1 MNITIFISILL
12 INVCWSYTLEQWKNI
27 RNFLRKEENPI
38 EEKNIIRNR
47 IYKDHLDKWTLY
59 NTWEFKRKFKNKKII
74 RDADIYELNYYS
86 IRGLHHSCKNYKGY
100 QPFYMYAKP
109 IIYYHL
115 LSGFT
120 DMNSINRLPHR
131 YIINRKWKNEN
142 RKMYKKLM
150 EPPVYTSEYDCEP
163 FNKKM
168 KVNNIKYIQDII
180 LTLEPRDRKLFCYM
194 YDIHTLNKKNTY
206 RIVGELMC
214 CSAETVRQDL
224 DRIKKYIKSQ
234 II

>member
-1 MNITIFISILL
+1 MNFLIFISILL

-27 RNFLRKEENPI
+27 RNFLKKEENLI
-38 EEKNIIRNR
+38 VEKNILRNR
-47 IYKDHLDKWTLY
+47 IYRDHVDKWALY
-59 NTWEFKRKFKNKKII
+59 NSWEFKRKFKNKKVI

-86 IRGLHHSCKNYKGY
+86 IRGLYNSCKNYKGY

-142 RKMYKKLM
+142 KKMYKNLM
-150 EPPVYTSEYDCEP
+150 QSPVYMSEYDCEMY
-163 FNKKM
+163 NRKIE
-168 KVNNIKYIQDII
+168 VNNMKYIQDII
-180 LTLEPRDRKLFCYM
+180 LTLEPRDRQLFCYI
-194 YDIHTLNKKNTY
+194 YDIHTLDKKNNY
-206 RIVGELMC
+206 RRASELMC
-214 CSAETVRQDL
+214 CSVEMVRQDL
-224 DRIKKYIKSQ
+224 NRIKKHIISKIK
-234 II
+234 

>member
-1 MNITIFISILL
+1 MNFIIFISILL

-38 EEKNIIRNR
+38 REKNILRNR
-47 IYKDHLDKWTLY
+47 IYKDHVDKWTLH
-59 NTWEFKRKFKNKKII
+59 NTWEFKRKFKNKKVI

-86 IRGLHHSCKNYKGY
+86 IRGLYHSCKNYKGY

-109 IIYYHL
+109 IIHYNL

-142 RKMYKKLM
+142 NKMYKKLM
-150 EPPVYTSEYDCEP
+150 QSPVYMSEYDCEMY
-163 FNKKM
+163 NRKIE
-168 KVNNIKYIQDII
+168 VNNIKYIQDII
-180 LTLEPRDRKLFCYM
+180 LTLEPRDRQLFCYM

-224 DRIKKYIKSQ
+224 NRIKKHLISKIK
-234 II
+234 